1 MYLTLIKKHPLI
13 TFIVLSYIL
22 SWSTWIISALGETSS
37 TFLTWIG
44 GFGPAIAAII
54 LTAVLEGRIGLTR
67 LLSKV
72 FVWKFNPILYLAAI
86 GLPVLGTVAMIALYS
101 LISRDLTPLQSLVN
115 WLGFLG
121 KNSVVLLLTLL
132 LGLVIVAGEEIGWRG
147 FVLPKLRTKHSDL
160 IASLGVGLIWGLWH
174 LPNLWPFHP
183 KQDALDLILFMSDI
197 LVISILYTWLYINSR
212 ESILLVSMFHSAYD
226 VMVMFG
232 SASLPFLHATR
243 GYELLV
249 LVIMASVIVAFY
261 GPWRFQSK
269 SKDENMDR
277 SESDQAILM

>member
-13 TFIVLSYIL
+13 MFIVLSYIL
-22 SWSTWIISALGETSS
+22 SWSTWIIAALGETSS

-67 LLSKV
+67 LLSKI

-86 GLPVLGTVAMIALYS
+86 GLPVFGTVAMIALYS
-101 LISRDLTPLQSLVN
+101 LISRDLTPLLSLVN
-115 WLGFLG
+115 WLGILG

-147 FVLPKLRTKHSDL
+147 YVLPKLRTKHSDL

-183 KQDALDLILFMSDI
+183 EQDALDLILFMSGI
-197 LVISILYTWLYINSR
+197 LAISILYTWLYINSR

-249 LVIMASVIVAFY
+249 LVIMASVIVASY
-261 GPWRFQSK
+261 GPRRFRSK
-269 SKDENMDR
+269 FRDENMDR
-277 SESDQAILM
+277 FEGDQAT